1 MVPTRWIVGLGI
13 CAVALYVVL
22 GAMNLY
28 FGDLNQDEGWY
39 LYAARQVHEGRLPY
53 RDFAF
58 TQGPM
63 LPLVYSWAQPL
74 VDRWGVAGGRLFSA
88 ALGFLAALA
97 AAWLAARSSPRRTGS
112 VAALLAFILIAA
124 NVYQSYFTTV
134 VKTYALCMLFLTAGM
149 LAASF
154 AKVRWG
160 GVVAVFLSGV
170 LLALATGTRH
180 SAGAALPVVFLW
192 LVLKRKELGGA
203 RWFAFG
209 LGGAL
214 GLAAV
219 VVPFLWVAREPFWF
233 AMVEYHSGRSA
244 GGLLSA
250 LVYKA
255 GFISRFVQAF
265 FVPVCLGAALVAWRR
280 LRALPAGVV
289 LPASAAPAG
298 FGPALWWTGLAITM
312 VHFAAPFPYEDY
324 QVFVFP
330 VLAAALAASTVRF
343 VLRGE
348 AAAERAAPNGPR
360 QGALSLG
367 VLGIVFLAS
376 VAASFSSPI
385 NQSWFVRGRDRIWWK
400 LKDQPALRQLQQV
413 GAWVAEQAG
422 FDTLLLTQDTYL
434 AVEAGMSVPPGLEM
448 GPFSYFPDLPRD
460 RAERLHVLNREMLEA
475 LLAESPARLAAFS
488 GYGLAIRSPE
498 VAELPEEEQEAL
510 WRIVEGRYEEIARIR
525 DFGQGFTTLRV
536 LARLPQP
543 AP

>member
-1 MVPTRWIVGLGI
+1 LVPTRWIVGLGI

-39 LYAARQVHEGRLPY
+39 LYSARRVHEGALPY

-63 LPLVYSWAQPL
+63 LPLAYSLADPL

-88 ALGFLAALA
+88 ALGFVAALA
-97 AAWLAARSSPRRTGS
+97 AAWLAARAAPRGS
-112 VAALLAFILIAA
+112 GAVAALLAFILIAG

-134 VKTYALCMLFLTAGM
+134 VKTYSLCALFLAAGL

-154 AKVRWG
+154 ARGRG
-160 GVVAVFLSGV
+160 GGSAAVLSGV
-170 LLALATGTRH
+170 LLALAAGTRH

-192 LVLKRKELGGA
+192 LLLKRREVGGA
-203 RWFAFG
+203 RWLAFAV
-209 LGGAL
+209 GGAL

-219 VVPFLWVAREPFWF
+219 AVPFLLVAREQFWF

-244 GGLLSA
+244 GGLLPA

-265 FVPVCLGAALVAWRR
+265 FVPACIGAALVLWRR
-280 LRALPAGVV
+280 WKAGSLGVTLPS
-289 LPASAAPAG
+289 PAAPAG
-298 FGPALWWTGLAITM
+298 FGPALWWTGLAVTL
-312 VHFAAPFPYEDY
+312 VHLAAPFPYEDY

-330 VLAAALAASTVRF
+330 VLAAALAASAVRCMM
-343 VLRGE
+343 RGE
-348 AAAERAAPNGPR
+348 ASAARAAPNGAR
-360 QGALSLG
+360 QGALTGWALAT
-367 VLGIVFLAS
+367 VFIAS
-376 VAASFSSPI
+376 VAASFSSPV
-385 NQSWFVRGRDRIWWK
+385 NQAWFVRGRDRIWWK
-400 LKDQPALRQLQQV
+400 LKEKPALVQLQQV
-413 GAWVAEQAG
+413 AAWIAEQAG

-448 GPFSYFPDLPRD
+448 GPFSYFPDMPRD
-460 RAERLHVLNREMLEA
+460 RAERLRVLNRE
-475 LLAESPARLAAFS
+475 LLAELLAGSPARIAAFS

-498 VAELPEEEQEAL
+498 VAELTEEEQEAL
-510 WRIVEGRYEEIARIR
+510 WGVVESRYEEIAKIHH
-525 DFGQGFTTLRV
+525 FGQGFTTLRV
-536 LARLPQP
+536 LARPPEP